1 MCGICGIYSLTGKQR
16 PDRRALEAMTAKL
29 AHRGPDDE
37 GFYVDERAGLGMRR
51 LAVIDLVTGRQPI
64 ETADGRYVIVY
75 NGEVYNFRELRQELE
90 GRGRVFRTNTDTEV
104 VLELFAE
111 LGPPSLER
119 LNGMFALA
127 IYDTREG
134 SLFLARD
141 RMGIKP
147 LYYGVFGDALIFA
160 SEPKSALE
168 HPAMTAAINRQALAE
183 VLANDYICAPRSIFE
198 GLLKLEGG
206 HTLTARGGD
215 VAVRRYW
222 APAPAR
228 EPVGSLADATERLE
242 ALLADSVQRRLVAD
256 VPVGVFLSGGID
268 SSTIAATAARLH
280 GHDVKTYS
288 IGFQDKSFDETRW
301 AALAARHIGTDHRH
315 RTFSARDLV
324 AAVDDLAGILDEPF
338 GDASIVPTWML
349 SKFAR
354 EEVTVA
360 LAGDGG
366 DELFAGYPTYQ
377 AHAIAPIYER
387 VPQALR
393 SHIVG
398 PIVNALPVSK
408 GNFSLDFKAK
418 RFHAGAGWT
427 PVERHMRWMG
437 SFLPEE
443 LSALFVDGYL
453 EPQALACVYDAARQ
467 AAGDTSRPL
476 EAIQRVD
483 LRTYLQEDILVKTDR
498 ASMATSLEVRV
509 PLLDHRIVEFA
520 LALPMRWKLRG
531 LTTKWI
537 LKKLAERFLPST
549 IVHRRKKGFGVPVA
563 RWLDTDLRQW
573 AWDLLNAD
581 RIRRQGIFRP
591 DTVNRLLEDH
601 HAGRRDNRKPLWTLL
616 TFQLWFDRFMER

>member
-1 MCGICGIYSLTGKQR
+1 
-16 PDRRALEAMTAKL
+16 MTATL
-29 AHRGPDDE
+29 AHRGPDDD
-37 GFYVDERAGLGMRR
+37 GFFLDQRVGLGMRR

-64 ETADGRYVIVY
+64 TTADRRYVIVY
-75 NGEVYNFRELRQELE
+75 NGEVYNFHELRKELE

-104 VLELFAE
+104 VLQLFAE
-111 LGPPSLER
+111 FGPASLER

-127 IYDTREG
+127 IYDTRKK

-147 LYYGVFGDALIFA
+147 LYYGVFGDLLVFA
-160 SEPKSALE
+160 SEPKSALA
-168 HPAMTAAINRQALAE
+168 HPAPTAAIDRQALAE
-183 VLANDYICAPRSIFE
+183 VLANDYISAPRSIFK
-198 GLLKLEGG
+198 GLSKLDGG
-206 HTLTARGGD
+206 QTLAAHDGEVT
-215 VAVRRYW
+215 VSRYW
-222 APAPAR
+222 TPAPAR
-228 EPVGSLADATERLE
+228 EPVGSLADATERLDE
-242 ALLADSVQRRLVAD
+242 LLADSVERRLVAD

-288 IGFQDKSFDETRW
+288 IGFEDKSFDETRW
-301 AALAARHIGTDHRH
+301 SALAARHIGTDHHH
-315 RTFSARDLV
+315 RTFSARDLLT
-324 AAVDDLAGILDEPF
+324 AVDDLVGILDEPF

-387 VPQALR
+387 IPQAVR
-393 SHIVG
+393 THVVG
-398 PIVNALPVSK
+398 PLVHALPVSK
-408 GNFSLDFKAK
+408 GNFSLDFMAK
-418 RFHAGAGWT
+418 RFHAGAGRT
-427 PVERHMRWMG
+427 PLERHMRWMG
-437 SFLPEE
+437 SFTPED
-443 LSALFVDGYL
+443 LSALFVDDYL
-453 EPQALACVYDAARQ
+453 DPHALDHVYDAARQ
-467 AAGDTSRPL
+467 AAGNASHPL
-476 EAIQRVD
+476 DAIQRAD
-483 LRTYLQEDILVKTDR
+483 LRTYLQESILVKTDR

-537 LKKLAERFLPST
+537 LKKLAGRFLPHA
-549 IVHRRKKGFGVPVA
+549 IVHRKKKGFGIPVA

-573 AWDLLNAD
+573 AWDLLAAD

-591 DTVNRLLEDH
+591 DAVNRLLEDH

-616 TFQLWFDRFMER
+616 TFQMWYDRFMEG

>member
-1 MCGICGIYSLTGKQR
+1 MCGICGIYSLTGKER
-16 PDRRALEAMTAKL
+16 PDRKALEAMTSTL

-37 GFYVDERAGLGMRR
+37 GFFIDERAGLGMRR
-51 LAVIDLVTGRQPI
+51 LAVIDLVTGEQPI

-75 NGEVYNFRELRQELE
+75 NGEVYNFRELRREME
-90 GRGRVFRTNTDTEV
+90 SRGRVFRTNTDTEV
-104 VLELFAE
+104 VLELFAQ
-111 LGPPSLER
+111 LGPASLER

-127 IYDTREG
+127 IYDRREG

-147 LYYGVFGDALIFA
+147 LYYGVFGDLLIFA
-160 SEPKSALE
+160 SEPKGALA
-168 HPAMTAAINRQALAE
+168 HPAMTAAIDREALAE
-183 VLANDYICAPRSIFE
+183 VLANDYVSAPRSIFE
-198 GLLKLEGG
+198 GLSKLGGG
-206 HTLTARGGD
+206 HTLTARDGD
-215 VAVRRYW
+215 IMVGRYW
-222 APAPAR
+222 TLGPSR
-228 EPVGSLADATERLE
+228 EPVGSLVDATERLE
-242 ALLADSVQRRLVAD
+242 ALLADSVERRLVAD
-256 VPVGVFLSGGID
+256 VPVGVFLSGGVD

-280 GHDVKTYS
+280 GGGVKTYS
-288 IGFQDKSFDETRW
+288 IGFEDKSFDEARW
-301 AALAARHIGTDHRH
+301 SALAARHIGTDHHH

-349 SKFAR
+349 SRFAR

-377 AHAIAPIYER
+377 AHALAPMYER
-387 VPQALR
+387 IPRVVR
-393 SHIVG
+393 SHVVG

-408 GNFSLDFKAK
+408 GNISFDFQAK
-418 RFHAGAGWT
+418 RFHAGADRA

-437 SFLPEE
+437 SFAPEE
-443 LSALFVDGYL
+443 LSGLFVDDYVRPRTL
-453 EPQALACVYDAARQ
+453 TRLYDAAHR
-467 AAGDTSRPL
+467 AAGDTSTPL

-498 ASMATSLEVRV
+498 ASMAASLEVRV
-509 PLLDHRIVEFA
+509 PMLDHRIVEFA

-537 LKKLAERFLPST
+537 LKKRAARFLPGG
-549 IVHRRKKGFGVPVA
+549 IVHRKKKGFGIPVA
-563 RWLDTDLRQW
+563 RWLDSDLRQW
-573 AWDLLNAD
+573 AWDLLGAD

-591 DTVNRLLEDH
+591 EAVNRLLEDH
-601 HAGRRDNRKPLWTLL
+601 HSNRRDNRKPLWTLL
-616 TFQLWFDRFMER
+616 TFQTWYDRFMER